1 MIYVSTDLYLSIPS
15 LREGTR
21 WVQVD
26 VSRLRNETFPALS
39 PYRMRSFLGTASDI
53 TGRRQVR
60 GLVTT
65 L

>member
-53 TGRRQVR
+53 TGDKSR
-60 GLVTT
+60 GQ
-65 L
+65 